1 MHTYADPEKQITNLF
16 GDQSMRRLQPK
27 KLLTI
32 ITSRALEKMI
42 IDALRKRGV
51 GGYTVVQASGAG
63 ASGIQSGMFDNDSN
77 ILIHIILSE
86 ARLVTLLDDF
96 DDMMN
101 RDYRIKVIV
110 TDISILP
117 RKNASKA
124 ITNE

>member
-1 MHTYADPEKQITNLF
+1 
-16 GDQSMRRLQPK
+16 MRRLQPK

-32 ITSRALEKMI
+32 ITSRAFERMI
-42 IDALRKRGV
+42 IAALRKRGV

-77 ILIHIILSE
+77 ILIYIILSE

-124 ITNE
+124 TTNE

>member
-1 MHTYADPEKQITNLF
+1 
-16 GDQSMRRLQPK
+16 MRRLQPK

-32 ITSRALEKMI
+32 ITSRAFERII

-63 ASGIQSGMFDNDSN
+63 ASGVQSGMLDSDSN
-77 ILIHIILSE
+77 ILIYVILSE

-110 TDISILP
+110 TDISTLP
-117 RKNASKA
+117 RKNASKTT
-124 ITNE
+124 TNE

>member
-1 MHTYADPEKQITNLF
+1 
-16 GDQSMRRLQPK
+16 MRRLQPK

-32 ITSRALEKMI
+32 ITSRAFERMI

-63 ASGIQSGMFDNDSN
+63 ASGIQSGMLDSDSN

-86 ARLVTLLDDF
+86 ARLVSLLDDF

-124 ITNE
+124 IANE